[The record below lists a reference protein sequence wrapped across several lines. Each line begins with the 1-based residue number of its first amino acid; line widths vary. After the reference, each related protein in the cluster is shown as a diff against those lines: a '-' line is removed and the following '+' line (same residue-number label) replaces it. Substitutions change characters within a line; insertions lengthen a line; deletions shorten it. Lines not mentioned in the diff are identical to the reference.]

1 MLQLKP
7 KKFRVPR
14 KRVPL
19 LLLIL
24 LSLLLNTRLFS
35 QGYDDTFEMR
45 NKIKFELQYADYFEY
60 EYPEPIIFKFGVQD
74 YNQTLPYIVNF
85 PEKRG
90 LLKFTRLAG
99 PRTAISVKYQFS
111 DIREDANSHLG
122 EAKITR
128 NLSESIIGL
137 VGAQMIRDT
146 RGFNAFQPGIGVRWN
161 IGPLTIVQ
169 ADAQYYMRGEDAE
182 PVGGQLGSLNLRCKI
197 RQVLT
202 VSTAL
207 FLEYLFYDASGE
219 TVEFKSN
226 TISLWL
232 SQFLPTQTAV
242 HGNLRFYDNSMGIRS
257 WARSLE
263 IAQYIDWA
271 TILRVKYRYYTNQS
285 ENVHLGEEEVIIP
298 DNLKSHAIS
307 AQINRE
313 MTPDLLVYAKYRY
326 YKSNLDV
333 EMNTYLAGFVYSF

>member
-1 MLQLKP
+1 
-7 KKFRVPR
+7 
-14 KRVPL
+14 
-19 LLLIL
+19 
-24 LSLLLNTRLFS
+24 
-35 QGYDDTFEMR
+35 MR